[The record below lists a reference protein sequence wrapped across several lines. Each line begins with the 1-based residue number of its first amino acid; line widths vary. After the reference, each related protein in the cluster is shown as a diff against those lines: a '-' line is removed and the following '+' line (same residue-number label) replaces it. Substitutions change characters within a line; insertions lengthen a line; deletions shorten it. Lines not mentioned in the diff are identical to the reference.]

1 VNRAHRTR
9 RILLAPAALLA
20 AALFLLVARSGPAA
34 PTAAPNTL
42 DLGKGP
48 TVVVVHD
55 LGGSRLSW
63 MPTARKLIGSYHV
76 VLVDLPGHGGSA
88 LPDPFTFEAAAE
100 ALDLVLAKQNPDST
114 VLVGKGM
121 GGMLLLQDL
130 KAHPNRARG
139 LILIDAGLKA
149 PMKLED
155 SEEIKWF
162 NEMLDTRY
170 DDFVKMVYARAG
182 RDSLEGLRI
191 RAMIGQVPPV
201 TMKAYYR
208 TIFTADVSPAFKSVK
223 QPVLFLATDR
233 LFKGGRTWGAISRD
247 LGFDDS
253 TSVAVRRLPGS
264 STLVMQDMPDSL
276 AAVISNFA
284 TQVMKG
290 KK

>member
-1 VNRAHRTR
+1 MNRAFKTR
-9 RILLAPAALLA
+9 RTPLAPAALLA
-20 AALFLLVARSGPAA
+20 AALSLFVARPGPAA

-55 LGGSRLSW
+55 LGASRLSW
-63 MPTARKLIGSYHV
+63 LPTARKLIGSHHV
-76 VLVDLPGHGGSA
+76 VLVDLPGHSGSA

-130 KAHPNRARG
+130 KTHPDRARG
-139 LILIDAGLKA
+139 LILIDVAVKTPLKISDA
-149 PMKLED
+149 
-155 SEEIKWF
+155 EEIKWF

-170 DDFVKMVYARAG
+170 DDFVKMVYSRAG
-182 RDSLEGLRI
+182 RDSAEGLRI
-191 RAMIGQVPPV
+191 RAMVGQVPPV

-208 TIFTADVSPAFKSVK
+208 TLFTADVSPALRSIK
-223 QPVLFLATDR
+223 QPMLFIATDR
-233 LFKGGRTWGAISRD
+233 LFKDGRTWGAVSHD

-253 TSVAVRRLPGS
+253 TSVAVRRIPGS

-276 AAVISNFA
+276 AAVISDFTA
-284 TQVMKG
+284 QALKG
-290 KK
+290 RK